1 MRASRRLLLFAACTL
16 FSSQLTR
23 GGESFDRLGR
33 WMGLGWSDGYHACG
47 SDCYRL
53 GENLPPL
60 SYSSEHSLSVVSQR
74 HLLPGPSFA
83 SKLAYCDDANCDSS
97 TVDQELDEFGS
108 SLLPVDPYA
117 PTDQNPLPSV
127 AKPSPQ
133 RMPTPAE
140 PLPAPLPAPKL
151 IAPKPQTPS
160 ESELPAPMVDD
171 DSQEL
176 PPPLLEPKSPSD
188 MENEDLP
195 EAKETPTIEE
205 VRIETV
211 EDELGLF
218 PATGGSSARP
228 KRIGTKYPKRLPSAT
243 R

>member
-16 FSSQLTR
+16 FSSQLTL

-33 WMGLGWSDGYHACG
+33 WMGIGWSDGYHACG

-60 SYSSEHSLSVVSQR
+60 SYSSQHSLYAVSQR
-74 HLLPGPSFA
+74 PMTPRPSFA
-83 SKLAYCDDANCDSS
+83 SKLTYCDDVNCDSS
-97 TVDQELDEFGS
+97 TVDQEHDAFGP
-108 SLLPVDPYA
+108 SLLPADPYA
-117 PTDQNPLPSV
+117 PTDPIPLPSV

-140 PLPAPLPAPKL
+140 PTPAPKL
-151 IAPKPQTPS
+151 IAPKKQVPS
-160 ESELPAPMVDD
+160 ESELPAPKVGDG
-171 DSQEL
+171 SQEL
-176 PPPLLEPKSPSD
+176 PPPLREPTSPSD

-195 EAKETPTIEE
+195 EAKETPSIDE

-228 KRIGTKYPKRLPSAT
+228 KRISTKYPKRLPPAT